1 MQTNDIIPLGAEA
14 VYEGRCVQV
23 IRYNPDNN
31 LYLVAEQNGTEY
43 YAFDFELSAI
53 YW

>member
-1 MQTNDIIPLGAEA
+1 MQTNDIIPLGSIA
-14 VYEGRCVQV
+14 VYEGCKVQV
-23 IRYNPDNN
+23 IKYNPVNN
-31 LYLVAEQNGTEY
+31 LYLVTEQNGTEY